1 MNKVRLV
8 LFYRGTCLKVFFL
21 RFLSQRHL
29 LSSFQAP
36 FYSQLSWSYLSSDW
50 SVQFLGAWSLFLNNF
65 SFLLLPSH
73 VLYLKRKWFFRF
85 IRGHPKGICPFNNSR
100 IVLFLLGWHS
110 KVFWSSISF
119 YARVV
124 VFCFNKTLVLCTC
137 VLTRRVSILLL
148 IRKVLQLL
156 WSCYLFIR
164 LIF

>member
-1 MNKVRLV
+1 MFTLKFPIVHLWILNKVHLV
-8 LFYRGTCLKVFFL
+8 IFHRDTCLNVFFL

-100 IVLFLLGWHS
+100 IILFLLGWHS
-110 KVFWSSISF
+110 KVFLNSTFSMLELLS
-119 YARVV
+119 
-124 VFCFNKTLVLCTC
+124 FCFNKMSMLCTC
-137 VLTRRVSILLL
+137 FFT
-148 IRKVLQLL
+148 
-156 WSCYLFIR
+156 
-164 LIF
+164 

>member
-1 MNKVRLV
+1 MFTLKFPIVHLWILNKVHLV
-8 LFYRGTCLKVFFL
+8 IFHRDTCLKVFFL

-50 SVQFLGAWSLFLNNF
+50 SVQFLGAWSLFLDNFF
-65 SFLLLPSH
+65 SFYSLLRMIF
-73 VLYLKRKWFFRF
+73 YLKEKGFRF

-110 KVFWSSISF
+110 KVFLSSISF

-124 VFCFNKTLVLCTC
+124 VF
-137 VLTRRVSILLL
+137 LLQQDVDAL
-148 IRKVLQLL
+148 H
-156 WSCYLFIR
+156 LFFHLEDLR
-164 LIF
+164 PSPS